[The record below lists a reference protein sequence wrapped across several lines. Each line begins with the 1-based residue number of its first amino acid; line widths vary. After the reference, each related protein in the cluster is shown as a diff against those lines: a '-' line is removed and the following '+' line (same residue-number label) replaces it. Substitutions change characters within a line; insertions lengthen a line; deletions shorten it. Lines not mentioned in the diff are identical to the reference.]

1 MPQSNF
7 WIDLIASLNK
17 KKSKDQIKNDVQNLG
32 DIKFPLIGTLSKA
45 KTKAQIAKDLSSL
58 NASTEL
64 KVKVDSKK
72 VANNVQL
79 ATQQAQ
85 KQVKPIQVNFDVK
98 KEKLI
103 NDIKVL
109 AKTNSAMFKDVDV
122 TSKYNALLDSAKFAN
137 TSKELRSVRLQLS
150 ALRSEL
156 KATNLAGLNL
166 TDTLKKGVRRAGEV
180 FGSYGLIMAAI
191 RQLRNAWTEALTLDK
206 TYTDLNKVQNEL
218 SRSDYPKYLDDC
230 NKKAKDLAT
239 SQKELIEGTTEFSK
253 SGYNLSTSQQ
263 LTDKST
269 VLSNVGEM
277 TASDSAKAIISG
289 VQAYDDID
297 GFTDV
302 IDKAQS
308 LIDKYNEIGNT
319 ASITTAEIAKGVQAV
334 GSVFA
339 DANTDVNEFIA
350 LLAAG
355 NRQFQDADSLSLGL
369 RTSALRIRGATAEL
383 EAMGEETDGVITST
397 SKLAEKIQALTNIN
411 GSGGVHILED
421 DEKTFR
427 SIYDIYVDIGN
438 VYQQMSDVDQSALL
452 DLIAGKHRASG
463 VSATLNNMAEA
474 QEIYKSSLNSSGS
487 AQKEYETYL
496 ESSEAA
502 LNRFKASMTE
512 TYQSVI
518 DGETVKGLLNC
529 GRASLDFANN
539 LGLVESS
546 LKGIVAIGAVKA
558 ITMLSAAFHNSAI
571 RANNFG
577 IALNTIRDMS
587 AMTKGTV
594 AYTNA
599 LNVLKNVSLNLS
611 EAQLRQVLASKALN
625 DVDRIAIL
633 RTTGLTKAQ
642 AQAKLAQIGLTQST
656 NAQAVANTAAT
667 TSTFSLTAA
676 VSGFGMTLK
685 GIFFSNP
692 LGISIMALSMIIG
705 VVSSKMK
712 ENAEKANESKQALNE
727 LTSEISSIND
737 ELKTTSDRLKELNA
751 IGYDNLSLVEKEEYD
766 RLVSTNDELER
777 ELRIKQALA
786 DVAGKEAAT
795 DASNALGKKSENSI
809 SQVNTYGS
817 GSQTAVK
824 VDRLD
829 YLGENIDF
837 AEQQR
842 QALDRAKQAL
852 NEYETAFAGKNDE
865 LVKDSKWK
873 QLNSNVNSITD
884 TITNTEKV
892 ISDTYADIET
902 DSEGLVDSTGKVIT
916 GYEDMYNR
924 VQSIKDRLD
933 GYFNPEP
940 KVTNLDSLNKLFGKD
955 KVSSLSDKQLEVAYS
970 IRNVGDLTWDE
981 LREKLKEVD
990 KERKTAEKPIT
1001 IQMTISNIEA
1011 LSTGLDK
1018 INAIREDIKDKGDFD
1033 FGSLVDEDFV
1043 AQFGGLGES
1052 YQNFIDTVANSPTD
1066 LKACQS
1072 AFDDLTTSYLYQN
1085 DALKNITKESYN
1097 ATVTMLKQR
1106 GVANASAVASS
1117 ALAKSKID
1125 AFLAG
1130 KDLTQITEEEIKA
1143 FLHENGVVDVTI
1155 GMIDALQLAKLTAN
1169 GTQLDFGGDLA
1180 NITSFVEKLGG
1191 TTVALKMLGDA
1202 KKYVNSGTW
1211 SGMSDVA
1218 NAAKQEVQSA
1228 INSAMDIKVDYKGY
1242 TPKKSSS
1249 SSSKT
1254 EKYTAEIDK
1263 FKDLSDA
1270 VEAVRDKIEK
1280 LNLEYDNTSDIQE
1293 QIKIKEQLITLYEDE
1308 KKALDAL
1315 NKARDKEI
1323 SQNVAK
1329 LQKAGFQVSYD
1340 PSSDN
1345 LHIKNREHLNDL
1357 SQKTI
1362 KDYEDL
1368 INKTDDLNNANKE
1381 SAKQWNELTYTVAD
1395 TAKQISK
1402 LKSDQ
1407 YEDYISDAEH
1417 LIDLL
1422 SNRDDSIGSD
1432 IPILQR
1438 MIDQTYSDWIRL
1450 TKEGYAVNKEKI
1462 QKLEKDWISYY
1473 DKRLEAQRGVLEAEK
1488 ESQDAVISAVTNLL
1502 DDQIE
1507 GIDNQIKA
1515 LQKLNDERKEALDLQ
1530 KAQAAL
1536 DAAREQK
1543 TKSVMRKGRGYVYEA
1558 DQDAI
1563 KEAEENLADIRFN
1576 SQVTALEKE
1585 KEALEDYKK
1594 LWSEIPNLYEKYQNE
1609 LKAEQLLG
1617 ANWEDKISDMRL
1629 STYESFKDNYFDLQD
1644 EIFDKTEELNKHLN
1658 EEYIKMVNVFQQMA
1672 ALMGQT
1678 PANGSSLESMM
1689 SESDKAIIK
1698 AAQAAYNTA
1707 KAQGNKTAM
1716 DSAHDL
1722 AESVRDK
1729 YRSENALATA
1739 TAPNVATVDSTLTPA
1754 KTASNTVLYTTKP
1767 YELVST
1773 TKTGGSSSES
1783 KSSLQ
1788 SEYERQLKLAKEY
1801 GATQGYIDKLN
1812 NAIDIEKVG
1821 GGHNIDT
1828 YFNGTTKSTIVT
1840 ATNKAELNMSADEIR
1855 KANEASVKN
1864 NTNSLDKVQSGLKGN
1879 TNAVEYAGDSMY
1891 NASDS
1896 IKTSTQAMAE
1906 SNKETANSFTSAI
1919 SSFIGSLGSS
1929 DSGSSSSKS
1938 SKSNSSSSSSS
1949 SSSGSALSAV
1959 SKLASAAVS
1968 AVKKVTKTLTSSK
1981 KKASGGINLRPDMYE
1996 VDEQGREII
2005 ISPSSA
2011 NGRLVNLSYGS
2022 SVIPADVSQRLW
2034 NIGADPTAFFSDELA
2049 KLSMGDINI
2058 GKSQPTKVENHYVI
2072 NGGLNLPN
2080 ATDSSSFVRDW
2091 SNLPNLATQWIK
2103 NPQNNR

>member
-17 KKSKDQIKNDVQNLG
+17 KKSKDQIKNDAQNLG
-32 DIKFPLIGTLSKA
+32 GIKVPLIGTLFKS

-64 KVKVDSKK
+64 KVKVDSRK

-85 KQVKPIQVNFDVK
+85 KQVKPMRVNFEVK

-109 AKTNSAMFKDVDV
+109 AKTNSAMFKDVDI

-137 TSKELRSVRLQLS
+137 NSKELRNVRLQLS

-156 KATNLAGLNL
+156 KATNLAGLSL
-166 TDTLKKGVRRAGEV
+166 TDTLKKGVRRAGEL
-180 FGSYGLIMAAI
+180 FGSYGLIMAAT

-206 TYTDLNKVQNEL
+206 TYTNLNKVQDEL
-218 SRSDYPKYLDDC
+218 SRSDYPKYLEEC

-239 SQKELIEGTTEFSK
+239 SQKELIEGATEFSK
-253 SGYNLSTSQQ
+253 SGYNLSKSNQ
-263 LTDKST
+263 LTEKST
-269 VLSNVGEM
+269 ILSNVGEM

-383 EAMGEETDGVITST
+383 EAMGEETDDVITST

-411 GSGGVHILED
+411 GSGGVKILED

-427 SIYDIYVDIGN
+427 SIYDIYVDIGK
-438 VYQQMSDVDQSALL
+438 VYKDMSDVDQSALL

-474 QEIYKSSLNSSGS
+474 QEIYKNSLNSSGS

-518 DGETVKGLLNC
+518 DGEAVKGLLNC
-529 GRASLDFANN
+529 GRVSLDFANN

-577 IALNTIRDMS
+577 IALNTIRNMS
-587 AMTKGTV
+587 AMTKNTTE
-594 AYTNA
+594 YKNA

-642 AQAKLAQIGLTQST
+642 AQAKLTQMGLTQST
-656 NAQAVANTAAT
+656 NAQAVANAAAT

-676 VSGFGMTLK
+676 LSGFGMTLK
-685 GIFFSNP
+685 AIFLRNP
-692 LGISIMALSMIIG
+692 VGISIMALSMIIG
-705 VVSSKMK
+705 VVSNKMK
-712 ENAEKANESKQALNE
+712 ENAEKANESKQAFNE

-737 ELKTTSDRLKELNA
+737 ELKITADRLKELNA

-842 QALDRAKQAL
+842 KALDRAKQAL
-852 NEYETAFAGKNDE
+852 YDYEDAFTGTNEE
-865 LVKDSKWK
+865 LVNDSTWK
-873 QLNSNVNSITD
+873 RLNSNVDEITD

-892 ISDTYADIET
+892 ISDTYAGVET
-902 DSEGLVDSTGKVIT
+902 DSEGLVDSTGKVIA

-933 GYFNPEP
+933 GYFKPEP
-940 KVTNLDSLNKLFGKD
+940 EGTNLDSLNKLFGKD
-955 KVSSLSDKQLEVAYS
+955 KIDSLSDKQLQIAYS
-970 IRNVGDLTWDE
+970 ISNVGDLSWGE
-981 LREKLKEVD
+981 FKEKLKEVQEL
-990 KERKTAEKPIT
+990 KEEAEEPIT
-1001 IQMTISNIEA
+1001 IQMAISGIEN
-1011 LSTGLDK
+1011 LSDGLDK
-1018 INAIREDIKDKGDFD
+1018 INSILDDVKDKGDFD
-1033 FGSLVDEDFV
+1033 FGSLIDDDFV
-1043 AQFGGLGES
+1043 ATFGGYETE
-1052 YQNFIDTVANSPTD
+1052 YQNFVNTIANSPND
-1066 LKACQS
+1066 IEACQS
-1072 AFDDLTTSYLYQN
+1072 AFDDLTTVYIYGS
-1085 DALKNITKESYN
+1085 DALKNVTDETYD
-1097 ATVTMLKQR
+1097 ATVAILKQK
-1106 GVANASAVASS
+1106 GVANASEVATM
-1117 ALAKSKID
+1117 ALTKSKID
-1125 AFLAG
+1125 AFIAG
-1130 KDLTQITEEEIKA
+1130 KDLKDMTDAEITA
-1143 FLHENGVVDVTI
+1143 FLHENGVIDVTND
-1155 GMIDALQLAKLTAN
+1155 MLYALQLAKMTVN
-1169 GTQLDFGGDLA
+1169 GTQLDFAGDIES
-1180 NITSFVEKLGG
+1180 ITALVEKIGG
-1191 TTVALKMLGDA
+1191 SIVALKMLDEA
-1202 KKYVNSGTW
+1202 KKAQELGENSYAW

-1218 NAAKQEVQSA
+1218 NAAKGEVQA
-1228 INSAMDIKVDYKGY
+1228 ALNQAMSVKVDYQGY
-1242 TPKKSSS
+1242 TPSKSSS
-1249 SSSKT
+1249 SGSSSSTK
-1254 EKYTAEIDK
+1254 EDYKAEIDK
-1263 FKDLSDA
+1263 YKDLTDA
-1270 VEAVRDKIEK
+1270 VSAVQENIDR
-1280 LNLEYDNTSDIQE
+1280 LNLAYDNTTDIEQ
-1293 QIKIKEQLITLYEDE
+1293 QIKVKEQLITEYEAE

-1315 NKARDKEI
+1315 NKARDVEI
-1323 SQNVAK
+1323 AQNAKK
-1329 LQKAGFQVSYD
+1329 LQNAGFQVEYD
-1340 PSSDN
+1340 PIGDN
-1345 LHIKNREHLNDL
+1345 LQIKNREHLNDL
-1357 SQKTI
+1357 SQDTI

-1368 INKTDDLNNANKE
+1368 IKKTDDLNDANKD
-1381 SAKQWNELTYTVAD
+1381 SAKQWNELTYTISD
-1395 TAKQISK
+1395 TVDEISK

-1417 LIDLL
+1417 LIELL
-1422 SNRDDSIGSD
+1422 DKRSDTAGQSIAV
-1432 IPILQR
+1432 IQR
-1438 MIDQTYSDWIRL
+1438 MMNAAVSDWERL
-1450 TKEGYAVNKEKI
+1450 VQEGYEKNKDKI
-1462 QKLEKDWISYY
+1462 HQLESDWMSYY
-1473 DKRLEAQRGVLEAEK
+1473 DKRIKAEQELLEEQK
-1488 ESQDAVISAVTNLL
+1488 ESKDSTINAVISVL
-1502 DDQIE
+1502 DDQIK
-1507 GIDNQIKA
+1507 GIDDQIEA

-1536 DAAREQK
+1536 DAAERQK
-1543 TKSVMRKGRGYVYEA
+1543 TRVVIRKGIGDVYEN

-1563 KEAEENLADIRFN
+1563 KEAQENLADIQYNNRI
-1576 SQVTALEKE
+1576 SALEKE
-1585 KEALEDYKK
+1585 KEAIEEYKE
-1594 LWSEIPNLYEKYQNE
+1594 LWSSIPDEYEDAQNE
-1609 LKAEQLLG
+1609 LIAEQELG
-1617 ANWEDKISDMRL
+1617 AHWENKITDLRL
-1629 STYESFKDNYFDLQD
+1629 STYKSFKDDYFDLQD
-1644 EIFDKTEELNKHLN
+1644 DIESKTEELNQHLN
-1658 EEYIKMVNVFQQMA
+1658 EEYINMVKIFEQMST
-1672 ALMGQT
+1672 LMGQT
-1678 PANGSSLESMM
+1678 PTVTVPQSDSDLQSLMFDE
-1689 SESDKAIIK
+1689 DKAAIK

-1707 KAQGNKTAM
+1707 KAQGNQTAM
-1716 DSAHDL
+1716 DSAHAM
-1722 AESVRDK
+1722 AESIRDK
-1729 YRSENALATA
+1729 YRSGAT
-1739 TAPNVATVDSTLTPA
+1739 N
-1754 KTASNTVLYTTKP
+1754 ASNEVIFTTKQP
-1767 YELVST
+1767 YELVSS
-1773 TKTGGSSSES
+1773 TKTGGSSSGGN
-1783 KSSLQ
+1783 SSLRA
-1788 SEYERQLKLAKEY
+1788 EYERQLSLAEKY
-1801 GATQGYIDKLN
+1801 GGSEAYKDRLKTNI
-1812 NAIDIEKVG
+1812 AIEKYG
-1821 GGHNIDT
+1821 SGHNIDT
-1828 YFNGTTKSTIVT
+1828 YNNGKTNSTIVN
-1840 ATNKAELNMSADEIR
+1840 ATNKAETNMSADDIQ
-1855 KANEASVKN
+1855 KKYEASVKN
-1864 NTNSLDKVQSGLKGN
+1864 NTSSLDKVDSGLKGN
-1879 TNAVEYAGDSMY
+1879 TNATEYAGDTMY
-1891 NASDS
+1891 DAGDS
-1896 IKTSTQAMAE
+1896 ISESARSMAE
-1906 SNKETANSFTSAI
+1906 SNKETANSF
-1919 SSFIGSLGSS
+1919 SSTLSKIVGSFGSS
-1929 DSGSSSSKS
+1929 SSSSKS
-1938 SKSNSSSSSSS
+1938 SSKSSSSSSS
-1949 SSSGSALSAV
+1949 SSAF
-1959 SKLASAAVS
+1959 S
-1968 AVKKVTKTLTSSK
+1968 AVKKLASSAVSTVKKIFSSK
-1981 KKASGGINLRPDMYE
+1981 KKATGGINLPADIYNT
-1996 VDEQGREII
+1996 DEQGDELKIEPEQGNWV
-2005 ISPSSA
+2005 SVSS
-2011 NGRLVNLSYGS
+2011 GTSIL
-2022 SVIPADVSQRLW
+2022 PADISKNLM
-2034 NIGADPTAFFSDELA
+2034 NFGSDPTAYLRQMSA
-2049 KLSMGDINI
+2049 NQIAGVTRI
-2058 GKSQPTKVENHYVI
+2058 ENNNTTPVVNQYHIEASLPNVKDAYDFME
-2072 NGGLNLPN
+2072 NLPQ
-2080 ATDSSSFVRDW
+2080 
-2091 SNLPNLATQWIK
+2091 LARQYAAK
-2103 NPQNNR
+2103 R

>member
-438 VYQQMSDVDQSALL
+438 VYQQMSDVDQSSLL

-546 LKGIVAIGAVKA
+546 LKDIVAIGAVKA

-685 GIFFSNP
+685 GIFLSNP

-712 ENAEKANESKQALNE
+712 ENAEKANESKQAFNE

-737 ELKTTSDRLKELNA
+737 ELKTASDRLKELNA

-852 NEYETAFAGKNDE
+852 NEYETAFAGTNDE

-902 DSEGLVDSTGKVIT
+902 DSEGLLDSTGKVIT

-1001 IQMTISNIEA
+1001 IQMAISNIET

-1043 AQFGGLGES
+1043 AQFGGLGET

-1072 AFDDLTTSYLYQN
+1072 AFDDLTTAYLYQN
-1085 DALKNITKESYN
+1085 DALNSVTDETYD
-1097 ATVTMLKQR
+1097 ATVAMLKQK
-1106 GVANASAVASS
+1106 GVANATEVATM
-1117 ALAKSKID
+1117 ALVKSKID
-1125 AFLAG
+1125 AFIAG
-1130 KDLTQITEEEIKA
+1130 KDLKDMTDAEITA
-1143 FLHENGVVDVTI
+1143 FLHENGVIDVTNS
-1155 GMIDALQLAKLTAN
+1155 MLEALRLAKLTVN
-1169 GTQLDFGGDLA
+1169 GTELDFSSDIDSIIA
-1180 NITSFVEKLGG
+1180 YVDKLGG
-1191 TTVALKMLGDA
+1191 ATVALKVMADMKKELANGTLVPAANPFDFTKNMTVPNDA
-1202 KKYVNSGTW
+1202 RTKALQSSSG
-1211 SGMSDVA
+1211 SNFADIMS
-1218 NAAKQEVQSA
+1218 NAQKEVQSA
-1228 INSAMDIKVDYKGY
+1228 MNSVMDIKVDYKGY

-1254 EKYTAEIDK
+1254 EKYTAEIDAYAK
-1263 FKDLSDA
+1263 LKAEL
-1270 VEAVRDKIEK
+1270 DKIQSDISANQK
-1280 LNLEYDNTSDIQE
+1280 KYDNTDSE
-1293 QIKIKEQLITLYEDE
+1293 REKIALLQQRITLTQKEQS
-1308 KKALDAL
+1308 ALHNL
-1315 NKARDKEI
+1315 NNARDKEI
-1323 SQNVAK
+1323 GNNVELLK
-1329 LQKAGFQVSYD
+1329 QKGFLVSYNPD
-1340 PSSDN
+1340 SNELEISN
-1345 LHIKNREHLNDL
+1345 LEHLNELKGKDQEATNDL
-1357 SQKTI
+1357 I
-1362 KDYEDL
+1362 KEYEDL
-1368 INKTDDLNNANKE
+1368 INTTQSLNEENRDSSNSWWDSYYSLSEYKDEIKDLN
-1381 SAKQWNELTYTVAD
+1381 QQIFDNEVD
-1395 TAKQISK
+1395 NQ
-1402 LKSDQ
+1402 
-1407 YEDYISDAEH
+1407 EH
-1417 LIDLL
+1417 LLELL
-1422 SNRDDSIGSD
+1422 EQRSGTEKEQ
-1432 IPILQR
+1432 ILLLKEMQENALRQR
-1438 MIDQTYSDWIRL
+1438 
-1450 TKEGYAVNKEKI
+1450 
-1462 QKLEKDWISYY
+1462 QKLEDEDYVANIKKIRDLENAWTSYY
-1473 DKRLEAQRGVLEAEK
+1473 DKILEAQKKQLENQKEILELEK
-1488 ESQDAVISAVTNLL
+1488 SNMDSAISAATSVL
-1502 DDQIE
+1502 DDEISSLQE
-1507 GIDNQIKA
+1507 ELDA
-1515 LQKLNDERKEALDLQ
+1515 LSDANDERERKLKLQELEANLE
-1530 KAQAAL
+1530 KAKS
-1536 DAAREQK
+1536 QK
-1543 TKSVMRKGRGYVYEA
+1543 TAYIYRDGAGFGYEVDQSAVDEA
-1558 DQDAI
+1558 Q
-1563 KEAEENLADIRFN
+1563 
-1576 SQVTALEKE
+1576 
-1585 KEALEDYKK
+1585 
-1594 LWSEIPNLYEKYQNE
+1594 
-1609 LKAEQLLG
+1609 
-1617 ANWEDKISDMRL
+1617 
-1629 STYESFKDNYFDLQD
+1629 
-1644 EIFDKTEELNKHLN
+1644 
-1658 EEYIKMVNVFQQMA
+1658 
-1672 ALMGQT
+1672 
-1678 PANGSSLESMM
+1678 
-1689 SESDKAIIK
+1689 
-1698 AAQAAYNTA
+1698 
-1707 KAQGNKTAM
+1707 
-1716 DSAHDL
+1716 
-1722 AESVRDK
+1722 
-1729 YRSENALATA
+1729 
-1739 TAPNVATVDSTLTPA
+1739 
-1754 KTASNTVLYTTKP
+1754 
-1767 YELVST
+1767 
-1773 TKTGGSSSES
+1773 
-1783 KSSLQ
+1783 
-1788 SEYERQLKLAKEY
+1788 
-1801 GATQGYIDKLN
+1801 
-1812 NAIDIEKVG
+1812 NAIDDYKSEQKLKAKQDALQAEIDSLQKYKEKWEEISNAVTEQENKQNAAMLLGSNWKNKLINQDTGVLNDFKNDYVDVEESINEKTKDIETITTELANHLDTEFTRIIKSFEDMTKAISGAFGISVTEVADEENTPKSASETKQKSSTSFWDKIVGKVTSVF
-1821 GGHNIDT
+1821 DLLT
-1828 YFNGTTKSTIVT
+1828 NGTSTNTDSLDENNSNLKTSSTTQKTNTDTVKDNTTNVKSNSSYV
-1840 ATNKAELNMSADEIR
+1840 D
-1855 KANEASVKN
+1855 
-1864 NTNSLDKVQSGLKGN
+1864 TNSNKVSDNSSSVDTNSGNLETLN
-1879 TNAVEYAGDSMY
+1879 DTL
-1891 NASDS
+1891 
-1896 IKTSTQAMAE
+1896 ITSTSKIVGAAE
-1906 SNKETANSFTSAI
+1906 TVATAKKSKDDDD
-1919 SSFIGSLGSS
+1919 
-1929 DSGSSSSKS
+1929 DSG
-1938 SKSNSSSSSSS
+1938 SSSSSSS
-1949 SSSGSALSAV
+1949 SSSKSSGGSIISKVVGGISKVISSLTKHHSGGIIGDTDDKGKALFELAKQPLKADEEVSILQYGELVLTEEQQANIVARLNEMTSYDNMLSSALS
-1959 SKLASAAVS
+1959 SAFGN
-1968 AVKKVTKTLTSSK
+1968 
-1981 KKASGGINLRPDMYE
+1981 SGY
-1996 VDEQGREII
+1996 V
-2005 ISPSSA
+2005 PS
-2011 NGRLVNLSYGS
+2011 NLSVPSITSDY
-2022 SVIPADVSQRLW
+2022 SVVGNTTQDARIIQHNTINVD
-2034 NIGADPTAFFSDELA
+2034 FSDIQEVKQIQEAILTLPQYVA
-2049 KLSMGDINI
+2049 Q
-2058 GKSQPTKVENHYVI
+2058 KSTSGYK
-2072 NGGLNLPN
+2072 
-2080 ATDSSSFVRDW
+2080 R
-2091 SNLPNLATQWIK
+2091 
-2103 NPQNNR
+2103 